1 MDQFVSVMAS
11 EGSAL
16 LIDCRSQDV
25 KNVPLNSEAGVS
37 FFVTNSNVKHELTGS
52 EYPTRRAQCEEAA
65 QILGRPSLR
74 SATEANVEAAAKAGK
89 FSDPVV
95 GKRAM
100 HVVSE

>member
-1 MDQFVSVMAS
+1 MFIKVMAS

-52 EYPTRRAQCEEAA
+52 EYPTR
-65 QILGRPSLR
+65 
-74 SATEANVEAAAKAGK
+74 
-89 FSDPVV
+89 
-95 GKRAM
+95 
-100 HVVSE
+100 